1 MDADAA
7 RDVDEEDPPERGE
20 LPRLERLIGRHTL
33 LDVRDLARAVLEDR
47 RLQIERR
54 RTHDE
59 HVGAAEDQEVV
70 DEADRR
76 CQVLHDRTGD
86 QCCKAEAHDGEA
98 RRKAA
103 VIWEVFDECRD
114 RRDVADTETDAADDA
129 VEEIQERETL
139 CRDGVSRAE
148 HARAEERHGDQAA
161 LLRADL
167 LDEATEEAGGK
178 AEEQD
183 GQREGPG
190 RLGEREAHLL
200 HDGARQDAPCI
211 DTADRDVDPDGAQ
224 RDKPAISH
232 LIYLQNCL
240 GHPSAE
246 NQKRPSGTDALPRRS
261 ADHNVAGHVVNS
273 THPSAL
279 QGFFFVFTPSLYEPC
294 NAASRE
300 KRHRKKI
307 FYCCS
312 F

>member
-1 MDADAA
+1 M
-7 RDVDEEDPPERGE
+7 
-20 LPRLERLIGRHTL
+20 
-33 LDVRDLARAVLEDR
+33 RDLARAVLEDR

-54 RTHDE
+54 RSHDE

-76 CQVLHDRTGD
+76 RQVLHDRTGD
-86 QCCKAEAHDGEA
+86 ERRKAEAHDGEA

-103 VIWEVFDECRD
+103 VIREVLDERRD
-114 RRDVADTETDAADDA
+114 RRDVADAEADAANDT
-129 VEEIQERETL
+129 VEEIQEREAL
-139 CRDGVSRAE
+139 RRDGVSRAE

-167 LDEATEEAGGK
+167 LDEAAEEAGGK

-279 QGFFFVFTPSLYEPC
+279 QGFFFVLHLHYMSS
-294 NAASRE
+294 AARRQERNVTERKFSTAACAAALSDRRHARVRRAGPRRTSRG
-300 KRHRKKI
+300 R
-307 FYCCS
+307 S
-312 F
+312 